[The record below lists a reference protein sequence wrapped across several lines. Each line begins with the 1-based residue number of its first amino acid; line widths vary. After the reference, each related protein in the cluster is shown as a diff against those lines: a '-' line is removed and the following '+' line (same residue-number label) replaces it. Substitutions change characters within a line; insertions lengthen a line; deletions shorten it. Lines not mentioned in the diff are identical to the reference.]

1 MEKTELTGADA
12 LVRTLADCGVSACF
26 ANPGTSEMNLVTA
39 LDSEPRIRSVLCLFE
54 GVATGA
60 ADGFGRVTG
69 KPAMTLLHL
78 GAGYMNGGANIHNAK
93 RAHTPMVNLIGDHA
107 TYHVRYDAPLTSN
120 IRGLAGPNST
130 WIKSVGKVEDAGTL
144 AAEAY
149 QASFSGVQG
158 PVSLILPA
166 DSAWNEGG
174 EKAAPKAA
182 PERPVPTEEEI
193 SEIAEKLKQA
203 TKPMILFNGT
213 SLSKEGLDQAARLA
227 GAGIRMMTDTF
238 IPKQSRG
245 AGCYTPERM
254 QYFAEGAMSD
264 LEGADLMVLCGTQMP
279 VAFFAYPEK
288 PSVLVPEGCE
298 LTSLGG
304 YEIDSAATLK
314 ALADAMGANS
324 PVPVA
329 EREKANKPTGPITPA
344 TAGASINRHM
354 PAGSMIS
361 DDGVTASLPIFL
373 STISAEPHDWMMLTG
388 GAIGQGMPLAIG
400 ASVAKPDA
408 RTICLTGDGAGM
420 YTVQSLWTM
429 ARERLK
435 VVTIVFVN
443 HSYRILN
450 IELKRTGAGNPGPA
464 AQNMLNIGSPEID
477 WAALAEAQGVTGIN
491 AKTAEDFDDALEH
504 ALSQDGPVL
513 IAAHMG

>member
-1 MEKTELTGADA
+1 
-12 LVRTLADCGVSACF
+12 
-26 ANPGTSEMNLVTA
+26 
-39 LDSEPRIRSVLCLFE
+39 
-54 GVATGA
+54 
-60 ADGFGRVTG
+60 
-69 KPAMTLLHL
+69 MTLLHL
-78 GAGYMNGGANIHNAK
+78 GAGYLNGGANIHNAK
-93 RAHTPMVNLIGDHA
+93 RAHTPMVNVIGDHA

-130 WIKSVGKVEDAGTL
+130 WIKSVGKVEEAGTL
-144 AAEAY
+144 AAEAF
-149 QASFSGVQG
+149 QASRSGASG

-174 EKAAPKAA
+174 EKAAPRAEPVRPTPSAA
-182 PERPVPTEEEI
+182 RI
-193 SEIAEKLKQA
+193 SEIADKLKQA
-203 TKPMILFNGT
+203 SKPIILFNGT
-213 SLSKEGLDQAARLA
+213 ALSAEGLKEAARLA
-227 GAGIRMMTDTF
+227 GAGVRMITDTF
-238 IPKQSRG
+238 TPKQARG
-245 AGCYTPERM
+245 AGCYAPDRM
-254 QYFAEGAMSD
+254 QYFAEGAMAD
-264 LEGADLMVLCGTQMP
+264 LDGADFMVLCGTQMP
-279 VAFFAYPEK
+279 VAFFAYPDK
-288 PSVLVPEGCE
+288 PSLLVPEGCE
-298 LTSLGG
+298 LASLGG
-304 YEIDSAATLK
+304 YEIDSELTLR
-314 ALADAMGANS
+314 ALADAMEANA
-324 PVPVA
+324 PVPAAV
-329 EREKANKPTGPITPA
+329 RKKADKPTGPITPG

-373 STISAEPHDWMMLTG
+373 STITAEPHEWMMLTG

-400 ASVAKPDA
+400 ASVARPDA

-464 AQNMLNIGSPEID
+464 AQNMLNIGTPEID
-477 WAALAEAQGVTGIN
+477 WSALAEAQGVVGIN
-491 AKTAEDFDDALEH
+491 ARTAEDFDDALEH